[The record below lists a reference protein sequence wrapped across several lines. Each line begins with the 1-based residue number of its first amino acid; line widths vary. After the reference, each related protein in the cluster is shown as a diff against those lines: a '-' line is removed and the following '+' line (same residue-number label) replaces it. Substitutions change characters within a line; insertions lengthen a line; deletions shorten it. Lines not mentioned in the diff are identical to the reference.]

1 MDLKLKKTELEYM
14 LRLTKNDMETLEEN
28 LIKNSKGMEYDNIL
42 KEEVKELIIS
52 KDLYYKLKL
61 LKEIA
66 FTPFVAAPASTA
78 PIEIKLIK
86 SGVIFV
92 LILKF

>member
-61 LKEIA
+61 LKEII
-66 FTPFVAAPASTA
+66 TNLN
-78 PIEIKLIK
+78 K
-86 SGVIFV
+86 
-92 LILKF
+92 

>member
-1 MDLKLKKTELEYM
+1 MDLKLKKTELDYM

-61 LKEIA
+61 LKEII
-66 FTPFVAAPASTA
+66 TNLN
-78 PIEIKLIK
+78 K
-86 SGVIFV
+86 
-92 LILKF
+92 

>member
-42 KEEVKELIIS
+42 KKEVKELIIS

-61 LKEIA
+61 LKEII
-66 FTPFVAAPASTA
+66 TNLN
-78 PIEIKLIK
+78 K
-86 SGVIFV
+86 
-92 LILKF
+92 

>member
-1 MDLKLKKTELEYM
+1 MDLKLKKTELEYV

-61 LKEIA
+61 LKEII
-66 FTPFVAAPASTA
+66 TNLN
-78 PIEIKLIK
+78 K
-86 SGVIFV
+86 
-92 LILKF
+92 

>member
-42 KEEVKELIIS
+42 KKEVTHCNFFS
-52 KDLYYKLKL
+52 
-61 LKEIA
+61 
-66 FTPFVAAPASTA
+66 
-78 PIEIKLIK
+78 
-86 SGVIFV
+86 
-92 LILKF
+92 

>member
-1 MDLKLKKTELEYM
+1 MDLKLEKIELEYM
-14 LRLTKNDMETLEEN
+14 LKLTKNDMETLEEN

-61 LKEIA
+61 LKEII
-66 FTPFVAAPASTA
+66 TNLN
-78 PIEIKLIK
+78 K
-86 SGVIFV
+86 
-92 LILKF
+92 